1 MKRRPIVAALSAAA
15 MMQFAV
21 SASATPVAPGSEM
34 SGPEVEAF
42 ARSLAAAASSAEA
55 SALPGDAAR
64 VEHAVSTT
72 LQELVVTAAK
82 PPANVRLAL
91 QRVVYICIRPAEVK
105 RYTFNCPGT
114 GAGLDGVRD
123 VLTTVTALIEGSE
136 TAAIDGTGETALTDP
151 PGLEAGAGSDYN
163 QLR

>member
-1 MKRRPIVAALSAAA
+1 MKRRPVVAALSAAA
-15 MMQFAV
+15 LMQVAV
-21 SASATPVAPGSEM
+21 SASATPVTPSAAM
-34 SGPEVEAF
+34 SDAEVEAF
-42 ARSLAAAASSAEA
+42 ARSLSSAASSAEA
-55 SALPGDAAR
+55 SALPGDASR

-91 QRVVYICIRPAEVK
+91 QRVVYVCIRPAEVK

-114 GAGLDGVRD
+114 TAGLAGVRN
-123 VLTTVTALIEGSE
+123 VLDTVTALIEGSE
-136 TAAIDGTGETALTDP
+136 TAAIDGRGETALTDP
-151 PGLEAGAGSDYN
+151 PALEAGAGTDYN